1 MTFPAPSDLAAALR
15 ELLLWHGADDV
26 GFSAPED
33 AAAQFSGLPYAI
45 SLVVRL
51 SDAVIDEIDTA
62 PTHTY
67 FHHYRTVNAQLDRLA
82 LLTGRFIQQHG
93 GRYIAVGASQSI
105 NADGWQYRGRY
116 SHKKAAV
123 LAGLGSV
130 GKSSLF
136 LHRTWGP
143 RVRLVTIFTDLP
155 FPVYEGSPLACPCG
169 SCTLCRT
176 ACPAGAITGAL
187 WEPGKPRSELFLP
200 ENCSLY
206 MKKQFQH
213 IGRGAVC
220 GICMKV
226 CPKGKGQKG

>member
-1 MTFPAPSDLAAALR
+1 MP
-15 ELLLWHGADDV
+15 
-26 GFSAPED
+26 
-33 AAAQFSGLPYAI
+33 
-45 SLVVRL
+45 
-51 SDAVIDEIDTA
+51 
-62 PTHTY
+62 
-67 FHHYRTVNAQLDRLA
+67 
-82 LLTGRFIQQHG
+82 GRFIQQHG

-176 ACPAGAITGAL
+176 ACPAGAITGEL

-226 CPKGKGQKG
+226 CPKRKGRKG